1 MKKIATFFLT
11 LLGLN
16 FGSACSGQ
24 NYESQNVKEFGELI
38 KRNNVLLLDVR
49 TASEFAESHIADAVN
64 IDVNGNDFIKKALE
78 RLDKQ
83 FTIAVYCRSGRR
95 SANAANQLAKE
106 GFKVVNLT
114 GGINAWTDAQMP
126 VSTQKLEWDAFTTK
140 NGKTLKIYS
149 LIHASLRFVYADKE
163 IQIDPVGKMGD
174 RITDYAQMPKANWI
188 VVTHEHGDHLD
199 KAAIETLSDANT
211 RLITNQRCV
220 DILGKGI
227 MMKNGDKRDESL
239 GDVMKNGDKR
249 DESLRDVMKNGD
261 KRDESLRDVMK
272 NGDKRDE
279 SLGDEQFTLEA
290 VPAYNIT
297 EGHTQFHPKGR
308 DNGYIFTM
316 DGLRIYVAGDTE
328 DIEEMSNIKNIDIAF
343 LPCNQPYTMTTEQL
357 IKAARIIRPKI
368 LFPYHYGQTDVS
380 GIPAALQ
387 SDGIEVRIRETLR

>member
-149 LIHASLRFVYADKE
+149 LIHASLRFIYADKE

-239 GDVMKNGDKR
+239 GD
-249 DESLRDVMKNGD
+249 
-261 KRDESLRDVMK
+261 
-272 NGDKRDE
+272 
-279 SLGDEQFTLEA
+279 EQFTLEA

-316 DGLRIYVAGDTE
+316 EGLRIYVAGDTE